1 MKLRKRQPE
10 RQTAVELRQALEA
23 RGATIRQAVR
33 ALLRD
38 FGYGNVT
45 PKACE
50 EVQRKLE
57 EAGIAYEP
65 SLVDAKPSQMITLSL
80 TAQSEPQPEPEAQP
94 VEEAAEEAVAE
105 PIMEENVVA
114 EPMEAEATEAEH
126 AAASDSRLQ
135 TLIASQQ
142 EA

>member
-10 RQTAVELRQALEA
+10 RQPALEIRQALEA

-38 FGYGNVT
+38 FGYGTVT

-57 EAGIAYEP
+57 EAGIAFEP
-65 SLVDAKPSQMITLSL
+65 SFVGAKPSTMVTLSVAVPVE
-80 TAQSEPQPEPEAQP
+80 AQAPVAEEVVEEQPVAELEPEVDFEPEPE
-94 VEEAAEEAVAE
+94 VELEPEPQAEVEPEADDAE
-105 PIMEENVVA
+105 
-114 EPMEAEATEAEH
+114 
-126 AAASDSRLQ
+126 
-135 TLIASQQ
+135 
-142 EA
+142 